1 MIKNKTYNFGPSL
14 HVRKAEIPVQ
24 GDTAHPNPEHNR
36 QKHAND
42 RRKTTV
48 KGSLSAQKPGS

>member
-1 MIKNKTYNFGPSL
+1 MSEKLKFQCRGTPPTQTLNTIVK
-14 HVRKAEIPVQ
+14 
-24 GDTAHPNPEHNR
+24 
-36 QKHAND
+36 KHAND